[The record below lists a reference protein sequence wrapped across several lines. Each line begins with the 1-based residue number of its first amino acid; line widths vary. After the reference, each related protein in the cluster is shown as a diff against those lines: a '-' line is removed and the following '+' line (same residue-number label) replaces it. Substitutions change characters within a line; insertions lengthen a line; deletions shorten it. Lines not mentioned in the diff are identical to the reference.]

1 MMGLTDYSNEWNRDR
16 ISKAK
21 FNNVLSLAKTRIAS
35 LMRENDNIIRLLK
48 YIEANALD
56 ESKPVTNKIKK
67 ELFTQGTK
75 NTRVFLTSFD
85 GETVKEQ
92 RAEVHMSIMTI
103 NVEDHSFTK
112 IPVLVIDII
121 VATGVDALDDGM
133 TLRHD
138 LLFQEIS
145 DAIEGYSVGAVGYL
159 ELLSA
164 KESTLKNNTHSV
176 WSAIYKVGEIKV

>member
-1 MMGLTDYSNEWNRDR
+1 MASTNEWQADR
-16 ISKAK
+16 IPKAK
-21 FNNVLSLAKTRIAS
+21 FNNVLSLTKTRIAS
-35 LMRENDNIIRLLK
+35 LIRENDNVIRLLK
-48 YIEANALD
+48 YMTPNALD
-56 ESKPVTNKIKK
+56 ESNLVTTKIKK
-67 ELFTQGTK
+67 ELFMQGTDD
-75 NTRVFLTSFD
+75 TRVFLASFD

-92 RAEVHMSIMTI
+92 RAEIHMDIMTI
-103 NVEDHSFTK
+103 NVENHGFTK
-112 IPVLVIDII
+112 IPILVIDTI
-121 VATGVDALDDGM
+121 VATGIDTLDDGM